1 MTLVARLRLALC
13 LTAVLLA
20 FGTPSAWAREW
31 FVAVDGKDAA
41 AGTKEQPT
49 SLFSALDRALARDTI
64 IMRGGQY
71 QGAELSKR
79 MVFLE
84 KEGLTLRAAEG
95 ERPVIS
101 IPIEPTTPKGDG
113 SCIIWFYAPNCTI
126 EGLELVGSGAHCVKM
141 EHPKGVVRN
150 CKLHG
155 CGADAV
161 KIVRTAP
168 GCLIEGCEIYD
179 TGKATTNAEGIDN
192 VAADD
197 VVVRGNYI
205 HHIMSN
211 GLYMKGGARNCLI
224 EGNLVTD
231 CNDNGIMLG
240 QSTGKQFMTS
250 EYECRD
256 SIARNNIVM
265 RTKGSGLA
273 FEAAQNC
280 QFYNNTLYDV
290 AQSAQAAM
298 NVNANSYKTPST
310 GVTLANNVVVVLS
323 GRPLVF
329 VHPLGLAAKGDLR
342 CDYNL
347 YFSPSGR
354 YPFWY
359 EPEKMYWEKFEDWRA
374 GTGYDEHSLLADP
387 KLDTAGKGKWGQSSL
402 QLLAGSPAIDIG
414 LALPEAVPTDFLG
427 TPRPQGKGF
436 DLGACEVKP

>member
-1 MTLVARLRLALC
+1 MTLVARRTAALC
-13 LTAVLLA
+13 LIALLLA
-20 FGTPSAWAREW
+20 FGASSAWGRDW
-31 FVAVDGKDAA
+31 FVAVDGTEGA

-49 SLFSALDRALARDTI
+49 SLFSALGRAQARDSI
-64 IMRGGQY
+64 VLRGGRY
-71 QGAELSKR
+71 QGAEITQR
-79 MVFLE
+79 MVFLQQS
-84 KEGLTLRAAEG
+84 GLTLRAAEG

-101 IPIEPTTPKGDG
+101 IPVAGG
-113 SCIIWFYAPNCTI
+113 SCIVWFYAPNCTI
-126 EGLELVGSGAHCVKM
+126 EGLELEGGGAHCVKM

-155 CGADAV
+155 SGADAV

-168 GCLIEGCEIYD
+168 GCVIEGCEIYD

-250 EYECRD
+250 QFECRD

-280 QFYNNTLYDV
+280 QFANNTLYDV
-290 AQSAQAAM
+290 AQSAQGAI
-298 NVNANSYKTPST
+298 NVNANSYKTPSI
-310 GVTLANNVVVVLS
+310 GVTVLNNVVVVLS
-323 GRPLVF
+323 GRPFVF
-329 VHPLGLAAKGDLR
+329 VHALGLRAKGDLR

-347 YFSPSGR
+347 YFSPTSR

-359 EPEKMYWEKFEDWRA
+359 EPEKMYWEKFEHWRA
-374 GTGYDEHSLLADP
+374 GTGCDEHSLLADP
-387 KLDTAGKGKWGQSSL
+387 KLDLLVGKWGQSSL
-402 QLLAGSPAIDIG
+402 QPLAGSPAIDAG
-414 LALPEAVPTDFLG
+414 LALPEAVPADFLG
-427 TPRPQGKGF
+427 TPRPQGKAF
-436 DLGACEVKP
+436 DLGAYEVKE